1 MDRET
6 MLRHADELAELFGI
20 PVDVREDIKKMA
32 DDQTAITL
40 RIRHNLIIIPLN
52 LVEEYNSFCL
62 KHYPNH
68 QNTEEMEKAKEEK
81 RPTQDEKSNAWND
94 GYDNGLADAW
104 DAAKKIVHLQFN
116 GEWMGVETV
125 EQVFDSHN
133 AREAIHILR
142 EHPESFTIKVGDEVT
157 TIGGRK
163 FVVTRIDD
171 STLTG
176 MGANG
181 HWWSADKKV
190 CTKTGRHIEEIAD
203 AQKKMGAEK

>member
-6 MLRHADELAELFGI
+6 MLRHADELAELFGV
-20 PVDVREDIKKMA
+20 PVDVREDLKKMA
-32 DDQTAITL
+32 DDQTAIIL
-40 RIRHNLIIIPLN
+40 RLRRNLTIPRN
-52 LVEEYNSFCL
+52 LVEEYNGFCL
-62 KHYPNH
+62 KHFPKF
-68 QNTEEMEKAKEEK
+68 QDIEEMEKAKEEQ

-104 DAAKKIVHLQFN
+104 SAANKIVHLQFN
-116 GEWMGVETV
+116 GEWMGAETV
-125 EQVFDSHN
+125 EQVFEDHGPK
-133 AREAIHILR
+133 EVMQILQ
-142 EHPESFTIKVGDEVT
+142 EHPEAFMVRIGDEVVT
-157 TIGGRK
+157 EGGRK